1 MYIYDGGVCDVC
13 VCVCAYSHSI
23 ILIMH
28 HAFHA
33 FHGFS
38 RIHYRILSHT
48 ERERE
53 REREIFHNFCK
64 KSVYVVRIRFC
75 WVDIEK

>member
-1 MYIYDGGVCDVC
+1 VC
-13 VCVCAYSHSI
+13 VCVPILSI

-28 HAFHA
+28 HAFHGFT
-33 FHGFS
+33 FHGFTIS
-38 RIHYRILSHT
+38 PGFTIVYFQ
-48 ERERE
+48 RERE